1 MKLFTSYI
9 RELFAQFKLKNK
21 TVIARM
27 PSLIMP
33 ACGRQE
39 CELLMMNALM
49 PDPRRSFVSICSRI
63 RMMQVVKPV
72 STTDCIQKINE
83 KTTCNSRVTG
93 KQGLR
98 SIQGAFWWFFTTKIC
113 IKKCWEFAY
122 RFIRCSRNTDAR
134 RFLRKVEMTALR
146 NVGMVRASGL
156 CARKPYTVYL
166 IALKILFCVCLAN
179 ARQSSS
185 LEAAHGVALSTDS
198 IRPLQI
204 GDTIPE
210 ALWHMPLQMVKA
222 GQEGSTAIT
231 LNDYRGKLI
240 ILDFWATWCT
250 PCIAMIPKMDSLQK
264 TFSKQVQF
272 ISCSSQKE
280 EQVLPFIAKLEQRLK
295 QQFHIPLV
303 NGKNFL
309 YRAFPHVY
317 LPHYVWIYKG
327 RVRAITAF
335 REVNQS
341 NIESVLNGKNVKLPL
356 KIDEK
361 RVKVD
366 YAKPLFIDGNGGTG
380 DELQYISQ
388 LAKYTPGISG
398 YHLKIDSVN
407 GDKITLSNMPLY
419 KIYAF
424 AYGERYDYI
433 GDNRV
438 LLTVKESEPIMP
450 GEGESF
456 KQWRMKYAYCY
467 ELKVPPAL
475 NSRFY
480 RMMQADLARLFPQY
494 RARLKKKKMRCLAL
508 VRTSNIDKLKAKP
521 GEGLESTKLVYSIN
535 NGPLSNLIDD
545 LNIFSLQMLPTP
557 VIDETGYRDFVTLT
571 LDCNLS
577 KVDELNRE
585 LAKYDLALKEVKRN
599 IKVLEISDSV
609 LKQ

>member
-1 MKLFTSYI
+1 MRWGRLQRRKLLAVTHSGK
-9 RELFAQFKLKNK
+9 A
-21 TVIARM
+21 
-27 PSLIMP
+27 
-33 ACGRQE
+33 
-39 CELLMMNALM
+39 
-49 PDPRRSFVSICSRI
+49 
-63 RMMQVVKPV
+63 
-72 STTDCIQKINE
+72 
-83 KTTCNSRVTG
+83 SRV
-93 KQGLR
+93 L
-98 SIQGAFWWFFTTKIC
+98 
-113 IKKCWEFAY
+113 
-122 RFIRCSRNTDAR
+122 
-134 RFLRKVEMTALR
+134 
-146 NVGMVRASGL
+146 
-156 CARKPYTVYL
+156 KPYTLYL
-166 IALKILFCVCLAN
+166 ITLKILFCVCLAH

-185 LEAAHGVALSTDS
+185 PEAAHGVALSTDS

-210 ALWHMPLQMVKA
+210 AFWQMPLQMVKA
-222 GQEGSTAIT
+222 GQEGSTTVT
-231 LNDYRGKLI
+231 LNDYRSKLI

-280 EQVLPFIAKLEQRLK
+280 EQVLPFIAKLEQRLM

-366 YAKPLFIDGNGGTG
+366 YAKPLFIDGNGGAG

-438 LLTVKESEPIMP
+438 LLRVKESEPIMP

-467 ELKVPPAL
+467 ELKVSPTL

-508 VRTSNIDKLKAKP
+508 VRTSNIDKLKAKS
-521 GEGLESTKLVYSIN
+521 GQGLESTKLVYSIN